1 MTNLFTNLSKN
12 VLCTVNGPRM
22 DRHYIENGPIHSRQ
36 LFAVLVMLWGKLV
49 NFANF
54 VMQIFKLTKLTEQ
67 ICAESLKC
75 LKSLKSL
82 MQIFATSATSASA
95 NFVGKESNESTV
107 MYRVKSRIPS
117 CYLRSASVITSTRIR
132 LASLICLCMLT
143 VGVGNVW
150 GDVTDEITISDLT
163 ATNTTYTNFSNHAE
177 TSSARYAGNT
187 AKGNNVIQLRASNSC
202 GIVSTT
208 SGGVIKSVTISW
220 NGNTTDGRVIEVY
233 GSNTAYS
240 GSSDLYDNSKK
251 GVLLGTIAKNVT
263 TPLSVVGDFK
273 YIGLKSNGTN
283 TFITKFSIT
292 WTDAD
297 DPLDYVYNL
306 VTDVSDLAA
315 GDRVIILNTGGT
327 YAMSTTQNTNNR
339 AGVAAAANNWSIS
352 GNTVTLGASTT
363 VEVMTVGRLNNHWIF
378 VTGTGYLRAAGNSS
392 NNYLKTNASTDTY
405 CEWAISLNGSNE
417 ASIVGE
423 GDNTNKTMQFYSNNF
438 ACYASAT
445 NTAIKIY
452 KQEPPTY
459 TVTWS
464 AGNEDEFHT
473 QTDVAGTA
481 LESPG
486 TPTASTYCP
495 GGKVFVG
502 WTGTPIVDED
512 DDAPADLFTS
522 VSGMSIPEG
531 GTTYYA
537 VFATSSGEGSSHYEK
552 VTSTGDITN
561 DGKYLIVYESSSTS
575 AIIFDGSLN
584 PLDASPD
591 TIMAPIST
599 NTISAT
605 SHVKASEFTIDMTN
619 KYIKSASNRY
629 IYRSSYNNGMEE
641 STTASAVTSIAISS
655 NKFIVKGD
663 EGTGANS
670 GKYTT
675 LSYNTADAGGS
686 TNGSRFRFYKTPSTD
701 IYLYKYVAGASY
713 SAYATSCVV
722 ACAGPTAATKG
733 SFNSGT
739 QKMPINW
746 TSAAGKVDICY
757 STSSTKPDATPS
769 ASYTVVSNQTSS
781 PVNLD
786 VSGLSAGNYYC
797 WVRSVC
803 DASSTKSDWVAI
815 TGNTFTIP
823 GHTLT
828 ITPSPAASGTFNQT
842 SGQTVVEGRTVSIT
856 ATPASGYTFS
866 SWAVSGTSSTLS
878 STSTNPTTFT
888 MGTANATVTATFSQI
903 MVSSLTLRVQ
913 QTDQDD
919 NTGDDL
925 TMTCYP
931 KEGQTGGNDPLSH
944 TLKVLYDGALPSGA
958 LDKTVDWSVR
968 VKAKGDADWTAVTF
982 DGNALNAN
990 SIIHT
995 FNKSTGTLIIKAT
1008 EGTAEIKITAHDG
1021 SGVTAK
1027 VTITV
1032 ANVAMSSVSV
1042 SPTEMEVYAG
1052 QKKPVTVT
1060 FTPANATDRS
1070 YSAGSSYT
1078 YVNIQNKAAASFNIE
1093 GKSSVTDA
1101 EHEETVTVTTTDG
1114 SYTATV
1120 DVTIKPLPLAH
1131 FVDNIH
1137 NESFDD
1143 VVATVSG
1150 DGLTVTTTKSTPT
1163 HSDESDPGDS
1173 YNTCE
1178 RQHLHLV
1185 GWILADWADAN
1196 PSATSSEI
1204 SGAGSGNFYATN
1216 ADIDL
1221 VAKNGKTFYAVWA
1234 KEE

>member
-1 MTNLFTNLSKN
+1 MTYTFNTLSWGTTGQGDWTSGAAGNSFAANQGVQITTGKTGANATSPRSFTNITKIE
-12 VLCTVNGPRM
+12 VQYCTN
-22 DRHYIENGPIHSRQ
+22 
-36 LFAVLVMLWGKLV
+36 
-49 NFANF
+49 
-54 VMQIFKLTKLTEQ
+54 
-67 ICAESLKC
+67 
-75 LKSLKSL
+75 
-82 MQIFATSATSASA
+82 AS
-95 NFVGKESNESTV
+95 S
-107 MYRVKSRIPS
+107 
-117 CYLRSASVITSTRIR
+117 
-132 LASLICLCMLT
+132 
-143 VGVGNVW
+143 GVGAVTVQVGSGTEKSFNVTKPSS
-150 GDVTDEITISDLT
+150 GGTTLKTATFNFSPAETGSVKVTGTCTTNSVFIYSVAITYSTEVSGEEYTLLTDPSDLSIGDT
-163 ATNTTYTNFSNHAE
+163 IVIVESKDN
-177 TSSARYAGNT
+177 YA
-187 AKGNNVIQLRASNSC
+187 L
-202 GIVSTT
+202 
-208 SGGVIKSVTISW
+208 
-220 NGNTTDGRVIEVY
+220 
-233 GSNTAYS
+233 
-240 GSSDLYDNSKK
+240 
-251 GVLLGTIAKNVT
+251 
-263 TPLSVVGDFK
+263 
-273 YIGLKSNGTN
+273 
-283 TFITKFSIT
+283 
-292 WTDAD
+292 
-297 DPLDYVYNL
+297 
-306 VTDVSDLAA
+306 
-315 GDRVIILNTGGT
+315 
-327 YAMSTTQNTNNR
+327 STTQNTNNR
-339 AGVAAAANNWSIS
+339 GQTKDGWCFTSPTTIRVSSATYIQKLILGQSNSHWTFYAGS
-352 GNTVTLGASTT
+352 
-363 VEVMTVGRLNNHWIF
+363 
-378 VTGTGYLRAAGNSS
+378 GYLYAASSSSNHLKTQATNNANGEWTISIGGSSPYNATITAQGSNSNNLLQYNSS
-392 NNYLKTNASTDTY
+392 LFSCYGSAQQ
-405 CEWAISLNGSNE
+405 AIR
-417 ASIVGE
+417 VFWHPRP
-423 GDNTNKTMQFYSNNF
+423 K
-438 ACYASAT
+438 
-445 NTAIKIY
+445 
-452 KQEPPTY
+452 
-459 TVTWS
+459 TVTWMVNGVETTAGSPTDEVEKGSKVSTLPTTPDVPS
-464 AGNEDEFHT
+464 AC
-473 QTDVAGTA
+473 
-481 LESPG
+481 S
-486 TPTASTYCP
+486 S
-495 GGKVFVG
+495 KVFVG
-502 WTGTPIVDED
+502 WTDEEYDED
-512 DDAPADLFTS
+512 DDPPSVLFTTADGAPT
-522 VSGMSIPEG
+522 VDNDV
-531 GTTYYA
+531 TYYA

-629 IYRSSYNNGMEE
+629 IYRSSYNNGMDE

-663 EGTGANS
+663 EGTGGNS

-713 SAYATSCVV
+713 SAYATTCVV
-722 ACAGPTAATKG
+722 ACAEPTAASAG

-739 QKMPINW
+739 QKMPISW
-746 TSAAGKVDICY
+746 TSDAGKVDICY

-828 ITPSPAASGTFNQT
+828 ITPSPAASGTFSQT

-944 TLKVLYDGALPSGA
+944 TLRVLYDGALPSGA

-968 VKAKGDADWTAVTF
+968 VKAKEDADWTDVDFT
-982 DGNALNAN
+982 GNALNSN
-990 SIIHT
+990 SIINS
-995 FNKSTGTLIIKAT
+995 FNKNTGLLKIAST

-1021 SGVTAK
+1021 SGVSAK

-1032 ANVAMSSVSV
+1032 ANVAMTGVSV
-1042 SPTEMEVYAG
+1042 DPTSMSVYAG
-1052 QKKPVTVT
+1052 QKKQVAVT

-1078 YVNIQNKAAASFNIE
+1078 YVNIQNKAAATFNIE
-1093 GKSSVTDA
+1093 GKTSVTSA
-1101 EHEETVTVTTTDG
+1101 TVNETVTVTTTDG
-1114 SYTATV
+1114 SFTATV
-1120 DVTIKPLPLAH
+1120 DVTIKPLPLVH
-1131 FVDNIH
+1131 FVDNVH

-1143 VVATVSG
+1143 VVATT
-1150 DGLTVTTTKSTPT
+1150 DGTTVTFAKATPT
-1163 HSDESDPGDS
+1163 HDDLDEPGS
-1173 YNTCE
+1173 GNSCE
-1178 RQHLHLV
+1178 KTHLHLI
-1185 GWILADWADAN
+1185 GWIRGDWPAYVAYMNGTGSAPSNSDLTGATGYFYEAGAAITLTDAMH
-1196 PSATSSEI
+1196 
-1204 SGAGSGNFYATN
+1204 
-1216 ADIDL
+1216 
-1221 VAKNGKTFYAVWA
+1221 GKTFYAVWS
-1234 KEE
+1234 KIE